1 MSRNPQRR
9 ILRSDTITRGIER
22 APHRSLLKA
31 TGVRDEDMHKPFI
44 AVCNSYVD
52 IVPGHVHLRELGE
65 IAKEAIR
72 AAGGVPFEFNTIAV
86 DDGIAMGHI
95 GMRYSLASRE
105 LIADAVETMLM
116 AHCFDGMICIPNCD
130 KIVPGMLMAALR
142 VNIPTVFVSGG
153 PMKAGQLD
161 GQAID
166 LISVFEGVGAYQAG
180 KIDEAELK
188 RRDDAGC
195 LGCGSCSCMF
205 TANSMNCLCEALG
218 MALPGNGTVLATD
231 PARKELVRQAARR
244 LMHLIELD
252 LKPRDI
258 VTAEAIDNALAL
270 DMAMGG
276 STNTVLHTLALCQ
289 EAEIDYPLE
298 RLNEVSQR
306 VPHLCKVSP
315 ASHWHIEDVHE
326 AGGISAI
333 LAELLKKPDIIHGDC
348 MTVTGRTLRE
358 NVQSA
363 CIINPEVIRP
373 LSNPYSDWGGLQVL
387 FGNLAPNGAVIKSG
401 AVDPSIR
408 RHVGPAVIF
417 ESQEEAFAG
426 ISEGR
431 VKSGDVVVI
440 RYEGP
445 RGGPGMPEMLGH
457 TAAIAGMGLEK
468 EVALIT
474 DGRFSGGTRGIS
486 IGHISPEAAAGG
498 PIALLQDGDIVIID
512 LDEGLLAVELSE
524 EELQRRKNE
533 WQPPAPKINRGYLAR
548 YSQMVTSADTGAVL
562 K

>member
-1 MSRNPQRR
+1 
-9 ILRSDTITRGIER
+9 
-22 APHRSLLKA
+22 
-31 TGVRDEDMHKPFI
+31 
-44 AVCNSYVD
+44 
-52 IVPGHVHLRELGE
+52 
-65 IAKEAIR
+65 
-72 AAGGVPFEFNTIAV
+72 
-86 DDGIAMGHI
+86 
-95 GMRYSLASRE
+95 
-105 LIADAVETMLM
+105 
-116 AHCFDGMICIPNCD
+116 
-130 KIVPGMLMAALR
+130 
-142 VNIPTVFVSGG
+142 
-153 PMKAGQLD
+153 
-161 GQAID
+161 
-166 LISVFEGVGAYQAG
+166 
-180 KIDEAELK
+180 
-188 RRDDAGC
+188 
-195 LGCGSCSCMF
+195 
-205 TANSMNCLCEALG
+205 

-231 PARKELVRQAARR
+231 PAREGLVRQAAQR
-244 LMHLIELD
+244 LMHLIEID

-289 EAEIDYPLE
+289 EAEIEYPLE
-298 RLNEVSQR
+298 RLNQVSKR

-315 ASHWHIEDVHE
+315 ASDWHIQDVHE

-333 LAELLKKPDIIHGDC
+333 LAELLKQPGILHGEC
-348 MTVTGRTLRE
+348 ITVTGQSLRQ

-363 CIINPEVIRP
+363 SITNTEIIRP
-373 LSNPYSDWGGLQVL
+373 LSDPYSEWGGLQVL
-387 FGNLAPNGAVIKSG
+387 FGNLAPRGAVIKSG

-408 RHVGPAVIF
+408 RHEGPAVIF

-431 VKSGDVVVI
+431 VKAGDVVVI

-498 PIALLQDGDIVIID
+498 PIALLRDGDSVIID
-512 LDEGLLAVELSE
+512 LDEGLLAVDLSE
-524 EELQRRKNE
+524 EELQQRKAK
-533 WQPPAPKINRGYLAR
+533 WQPPAPKVDRGYLAR
-548 YSQMVTSADTGAVL
+548 YARLVTSADTGAVL
-562 K
+562 E

>member
-1 MSRNPQRR
+1 
-9 ILRSDTITRGIER
+9 
-22 APHRSLLKA
+22 
-31 TGVRDEDMHKPFI
+31 
-44 AVCNSYVD
+44 
-52 IVPGHVHLRELGE
+52 
-65 IAKEAIR
+65 
-72 AAGGVPFEFNTIAV
+72 
-86 DDGIAMGHI
+86 
-95 GMRYSLASRE
+95 
-105 LIADAVETMLM
+105 
-116 AHCFDGMICIPNCD
+116 
-130 KIVPGMLMAALR
+130 MAALR

-188 RRDDAGC
+188 RLEDAGC
-195 LGCGSCSCMF
+195 PGCGSCSGMF

-373 LSNPYSDWGGLQVL
+373 LSNPNSDWGGLQVL
-387 FGNLAPNGAVIKSG
+387 FGNLAPNWAVIKSG
-401 AVDPSIR
+401 AVNPSIR

-512 LDEGLLAVELSE
+512 LDEWLLAVELSE

>member
-1 MSRNPQRR
+1 M
-9 ILRSDTITRGIER
+9 
-22 APHRSLLKA
+22 
-31 TGVRDEDMHKPFI
+31 
-44 AVCNSYVD
+44 
-52 IVPGHVHLRELGE
+52 
-65 IAKEAIR
+65 
-72 AAGGVPFEFNTIAV
+72 
-86 DDGIAMGHI
+86 
-95 GMRYSLASRE
+95 
-105 LIADAVETMLM
+105 
-116 AHCFDGMICIPNCD
+116 
-130 KIVPGMLMAALR
+130 
-142 VNIPTVFVSGG
+142 
-153 PMKAGQLD
+153 
-161 GQAID
+161 
-166 LISVFEGVGAYQAG
+166 
-180 KIDEAELK
+180 
-188 RRDDAGC
+188 
-195 LGCGSCSCMF
+195 
-205 TANSMNCLCEALG
+205 
-218 MALPGNGTVLATD
+218 
-231 PARKELVRQAARR
+231 
-244 LMHLIELD
+244 
-252 LKPRDI
+252 
-258 VTAEAIDNALAL
+258 
-270 DMAMGG
+270 
-276 STNTVLHTLALCQ
+276 
-289 EAEIDYPLE
+289 
-298 RLNEVSQR
+298 
-306 VPHLCKVSP
+306 
-315 ASHWHIEDVHE
+315 
-326 AGGISAI
+326 
-333 LAELLKKPDIIHGDC
+333 
-348 MTVTGRTLRE
+348 
-358 NVQSA
+358 QSA

>member
-188 RRDDAGC
+188 RLEDAGC
-195 LGCGSCSCMF
+195 PGCGSCSGMF